1 LYKFHTFPGLILT
14 FDIIS
19 DDVMKDKPK
28 DTEEILSKNMIIL
41 MIAFGALLAISML
54 ITYFIV
60 MLEIYPVFPE
70 NHNFGV
76 HNGGYLYS
84 PYTRHLTPGAD
95 LRVAKALTMLM
106 VTLFFCESFLIFQIR
121 RPNKNVLKSF
131 KEDSSK
137 FMYLIM
143 ALLYGLFLALM
154 YVPGVQVF
162 LAKYEINF
170 MFMFLTWKDWLVC
183 FLISLICIISF
194 EIVKYIGR
202 RKGVTF

>member
-1 LYKFHTFPGLILT
+1 
-14 FDIIS
+14 
-19 DDVMKDKPK
+19 MKDKPK
-28 DTEEILSKNMIIL
+28 DTEEILSKNMVIL
-41 MIAFGALLAISML
+41 MIAFGALLALSML
-54 ITYFIV
+54 ITYSIV
-60 MLEIYPVFPE
+60 MLEIYPVVPE
-70 NHNFGV
+70 NYDFGPHND
-76 HNGGYLYS
+76 GYLYS
-84 PYTRHLTPGAD
+84 PNNRYLTLGAD

-154 YVPGVQVF
+154 YVPGVQVT
-162 LAKYEINF
+162 LAKIGINF

-194 EIVKYIGR
+194 EMVKYIGR